1 MTVEQWLGPEN
12 KLGIDIWKRKYC
24 HDGESFDEWIDRVS
38 GGVEEAK
45 EAILNKKFI
54 PGGRILS
61 GRGLT
66 DIKNTYSNC
75 FVVAQPEDDIDS
87 IFESRKK
94 LARTYS
100 RGGGCGI
107 DLSKLAP
114 RGARVNN
121 SAGESTGAVSFMEG
135 YSKVTEEIGQ
145 AGRRGALM
153 ISLDC
158 HHPDFPEFIDVK
170 ASKEAVTKA
179 NISVRVSDSFMKA
192 VEEDENWVMEFHRP
206 ETDQTIRKE
215 MRARDL
221 YKKLCENNWD
231 WAEPGML
238 FWDRIEKW
246 NLLSN
251 NEDFRYAGTNP

>member
-1 MTVEQWLGPEN
+1 
-12 KLGIDIWKRKYC
+12 
-24 HDGESFDEWIDRVS
+24 
-38 GGVEEAK
+38 
-45 EAILNKKFI
+45 
-54 PGGRILS
+54 
-61 GRGLT
+61 
-66 DIKNTYSNC
+66 
-75 FVVAQPEDDIDS
+75 
-87 IFESRKK
+87 
-94 LARTYS
+94 
-100 RGGGCGI
+100 
-107 DLSKLAP
+107 
-114 RGARVNN
+114 
-121 SAGESTGAVSFMEG
+121 
-135 YSKVTEEIGQ
+135 
-145 AGRRGALM
+145 M